1 MILKKNELKSSFIK
15 VIEEDDR
22 ITNSKFCDCLKFKNY
37 LKSIKKQ
44 LRKHRMAEYNSFNL
58 KITNLISDAKSK
70 CRADCGKDIKNKR
83 QRKNTQKSLK
93 KTGLK
98 KSKKIFYKKK
108 K

>member
-1 MILKKNELKSSFIK
+1 LKKQLDEFKVEECGNLGASISIFNDIKNELKSSFIK

-70 CRADCGKDIKNKR
+70 CRADCGKDIKK
-83 QRKNTQKSLK
+83 
-93 KTGLK
+93 
-98 KSKKIFYKKK
+98 
-108 K
+108 